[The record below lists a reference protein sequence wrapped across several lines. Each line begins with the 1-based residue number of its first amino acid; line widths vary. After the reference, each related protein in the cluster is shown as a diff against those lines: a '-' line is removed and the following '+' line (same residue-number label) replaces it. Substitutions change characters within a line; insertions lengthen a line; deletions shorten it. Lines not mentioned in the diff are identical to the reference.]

1 MTYSQTLGHNNN
13 NNNDNKYHICEEIG
27 RGRFGTVTRVYAP
40 ATGDFYAC
48 KTIEKSSLTDDLDRA
63 CIDNEPKLMA
73 LLSFHPNIVQI
84 HDLVDTDST
93 LSIYMELV
101 DPSVSIYD
109 RLVSSGTF
117 SESQT
122 ASFAKQILQ
131 GLAHCHRYGVVHRDI
146 KPENILVDLRNDTV
160 KICDFGSG
168 VWLGEGETTEGVV
181 GTPYY
186 VAPEVLMG
194 YSYGEKVDLWSV
206 GVVLYTMLAGSPPF
220 YGETAEEIFEAV
232 LRGNL
237 RFPPK
242 VFRGVSSM
250 AKDFLR
256 KMICKDASRRFSAEQ
271 ALRHPWIQRAGEAE
285 ERFI

>member
-1 MTYSQTLGHNNN
+1 MTGRQTQGNNN
-13 NNNDNKYHICEEIG
+13 NNNDNKYQICEEIG

-40 ATGDFYAC
+40 ITGDFYAC

-63 CIDNEPKLMA
+63 CLDTEPKLMA
-73 LLSFHPNIVQI
+73 LLSYHPNIIQI
-84 HDLVDTDST
+84 HDLIDTDST

-131 GLAHCHRYGVVHRDI
+131 GLSHCHRYGVVHRDI
-146 KPENILVDLRNDTV
+146 KPENVLVDLRNDSV

-168 VWLGEGETTEGVV
+168 IWLGEGESTVGVV

-194 YSYGEKVDLWSV
+194 YEYGEKVDVWSV
-206 GVVLYTMLAGSPPF
+206 GVVVYTMLAGAPPF

-237 RFPPK
+237 RFPMK
-242 VFRGVSSM
+242 VFRGVSSL
-250 AKDFLR
+250 AKDFMR
-256 KMICKDASRRFSAEQ
+256 KLICKDPSSRFSAEQ
-271 ALRHPWIQRAGEAE
+271 ALRHPWIQRAGETE

>member
-1 MTYSQTLGHNNN
+1 MTCTQTLLNNN
-13 NNNDNKYHICEEIG
+13 NNKDNKYQICEEIG
-27 RGRFGTVTRVYAP
+27 RGRFGTVTRVYSP
-40 ATGDFYAC
+40 STGDFFAC
-48 KTIEKSSLTDDLDRA
+48 KTIAKSSLTDALDRA
-63 CIDNEPKLMA
+63 CIDTEPKLMA
-73 LLSFHPNIVQI
+73 LLSYHPNIIQI

-109 RLVSSGTF
+109 RLVSSGPF

-131 GLAHCHRYGVVHRDI
+131 GLSHCHRYGVVHRDV
-146 KPENILVDLRNDTV
+146 KPENILLDLRDDTV

-168 VWLGEGETTEGVV
+168 VWLGEGESTEGVV

-194 YSYGEKVDLWSV
+194 FEYGEKVDVWSA
-206 GVVLYTMLAGSPPF
+206 GVVFYTMLAGAPPF

-237 RFPPK
+237 RFPPS

-256 KMICKDASRRFSAEQ
+256 KMMCKDVSRRLSAEQ